1 MIVLQS
7 FLFTK
12 IIRIQT
18 RTAAGPARRTKLY
31 TLKLY
36 SSRLKYRAY
45 PTRSAVLELVISCFT
60 KRAVNLVQTTLKRN
74 TSWNLLFSFSSLR
87 ERLKSSEAPIAAAER
102 PPDPATPAPPSLLD
116 ATAVG

>member
-18 RTAAGPARRTKLY
+18 RTAAGPARRT
-31 TLKLY
+31 KLY